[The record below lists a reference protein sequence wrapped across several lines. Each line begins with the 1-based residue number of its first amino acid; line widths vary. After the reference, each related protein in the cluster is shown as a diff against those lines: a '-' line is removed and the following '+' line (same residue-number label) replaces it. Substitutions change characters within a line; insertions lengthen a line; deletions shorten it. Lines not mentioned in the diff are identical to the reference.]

1 MIPGGE
7 SFDIP
12 VTNAGSLTADWTT
25 RIPPGTNVLLA
36 MSDGG
41 TRCVLL
47 FNLRPLSKLTK
58 PA

>member
-12 VTNAGSLTADWTT
+12 VTDAGSLTAEWIT

-41 TRCVLL
+41 ARCV
-47 FNLRPLSKLTK
+47 SKLTFED
-58 PA
+58 PYRT